1 MDRAQGLAPADLALR
16 TTPLCVDLDGT
27 LVCGDTLVEG
37 AIALLKR
44 APWLLLATLWWLLGG
59 KARLKREI
67 AARQPLDAARLPYRQ
82 DFLAWLR
89 VQAGQRPLYLAT
101 AAHSSIADAV
111 AAHLGLFAGVF
122 ATGDVNLSAKA
133 KARALSAA
141 FGEHGFDYA
150 GNDHADLPV
159 WSASGGIVVVG
170 ASARVA
176 RAAARLAPVLAQF
189 DPAPAPWQRLL
200 LWLRALRLYQWVKN
214 LLVFVAPLAAH
225 TLDDPDSL
233 LRTLGALV
241 SFGLAA
247 SAVYV
252 FNDVVDLDA
261 DRAHPRKRLR
271 AFAAGRLPVTQAL
284 LASPLL
290 MAAGLGLALSL
301 GKGFALVLLSYAAL
315 TTLYSLWL
323 KQKLFLDVV
332 ALAGLYS
339 VRVVGGAVASSLP
352 LSSWLLSLCA
362 YGFLSLALV
371 KRFAE
376 LSAMRQERRT
386 ALSGRAYRVEDMPVV
401 MALGCGAGLLASLVM
416 ALYVDSEAG
425 RMRYAHPEFLWGL
438 SPLIIVGLGRLWLVA
453 GRGAMHDDPIVFV
466 ARDRVSLL
474 LVAMAAILAWAAL

>member
-1 MDRAQGLAPADLALR
+1 MDRAQGLATPDLALR

-27 LVCGDTLVEG
+27 LVCGDTLLEG

-44 APWLLLATLWWLLGG
+44 APWLLPAMFWWLLAG
-59 KARLKREI
+59 KLRLKREV
-67 AARQPLDAARLPYRQ
+67 AARTHMDAARLPYRQ

-89 VQAGQRPLYLAT
+89 VQAGHRPVYLAT
-101 AAHSSIADAV
+101 AAHRSVADAV

-122 ATGDVNLSAKA
+122 ASEDVNLRSAA
-133 KARALSAA
+133 KARALCDA
-141 FGEHGFDYA
+141 FGAQGFDYA
-150 GNDHADLPV
+150 GNDVADLSV
-159 WSASGGIVVVG
+159 WRASGGIVVVG
-170 ASARVA
+170 ASEGIA
-176 RAAARLAPVLAQF
+176 RAAANLGPVLAQF
-189 DPAPAPWQRLL
+189 DPAPAPLQRLL
-200 LWLRALRLYQWVKN
+200 LWLRALRVYQWVKN

-225 TLDDPDSL
+225 TLDDSESF
-233 LRTLGALV
+233 LRTAVALV

-261 DRAHPRKRLR
+261 DRAHPRKRQR
-271 AFAAGRLPVTQAL
+271 AFAAGRLPVAQAL
-284 LASPLL
+284 VASPLL
-290 MAAGLGLALSL
+290 IVVGLSL
-301 GKGFALVLLSYAAL
+301 AFWLGTSFALVLLSYVLL

-376 LSAMRQERRT
+376 LSTMRQEQRE

-438 SPLIIVGLGRLWLVA
+438 SPLIIVGLGRLWLIA

-466 ARDRVSLL
+466 ARDRASLL
-474 LVAMAAILAWAAL
+474 LVAIAAFLGWAAL